1 MSGGAGIEADGWD
14 AGMYD
19 AISDM
24 QLGWGIKVLDRIE
37 PTGDETS
44 STPAAAPAG
53 DRADRAAGAARPRD
67 RR

>member
-37 PTGDETS
+37 LTGDENVLD
-44 STPAAAPAG
+44 AG
-53 DRADRAAGAARPRD
+53 CGTGR
-67 RR
+67 